1 MQEKERGR
9 EKDNLDNPSKL
20 RNSAMALS
28 MTASDSSI
36 FAQACRPRSRRLNVL
51 SKHITANEIAG
62 YTVGALLL
70 STTISAPKTDSFNS
84 TSQRSSL
91 GMCKRCGD
99 LKLIACP
106 KCKGSG
112 LIKEG
117 GPFSLSP
124 VVDDKN
130 MLQLP
135 DFCVCDN
142 VECISGNINEIDYYL
157 FLGNDLSISDK
168 SSEKCYTI

>member
-1 MQEKERGR
+1 MFE
-9 EKDNLDNPSKL
+9 
-20 RNSAMALS
+20 
-28 MTASDSSI
+28 
-36 FAQACRPRSRRLNVL
+36 
-51 SKHITANEIAG
+51 HITANEIAG

-70 STTISAPKTDSFNS
+70 SATISAPKIDSFIS

-130 MLQLP
+130 RA
-135 DFCVCDN
+135 FAV
-142 VECISGNINEIDYYL
+142 
-157 FLGNDLSISDK
+157 K
-168 SSEKCYTI
+168 SKPVSSPPPCKNCRARGCFPCPQCSV